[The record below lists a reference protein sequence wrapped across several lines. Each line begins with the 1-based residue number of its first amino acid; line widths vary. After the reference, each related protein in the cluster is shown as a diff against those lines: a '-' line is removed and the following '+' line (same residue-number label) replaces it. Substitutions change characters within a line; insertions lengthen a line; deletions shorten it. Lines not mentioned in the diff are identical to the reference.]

1 MLKWTITGEP
11 FAHCIAPGAT
21 VKFDW
26 EGPFHNVEK
35 VDKEECECRAKFFIV
50 TKSWTARYGH
60 THILSKTVLTMTCL
74 SKLSMAEGLGMSLPS
89 RPWTK

>member
-35 VDKEECECRAKFFIV
+35 VDKEEREGRVNFFIV
-50 TKSWTARYGH
+50 TVAFCYFFLLLTYYNRYSIYSH
-60 THILSKTVLTMTCL
+60 
-74 SKLSMAEGLGMSLPS
+74 
-89 RPWTK
+89 

>member
-1 MLKWTITGEP
+1 VLKWTITGEP

-35 VDKEECECRAKFFIV
+35 VDKEGYENCSGFTNTEGVEGPYVFTGKREGKFYFV
-50 TKSWTARYGH
+50 CGVGGH
-60 THILSKTVLTMTCL
+60 CSGGNQKAIITV
-74 SKLSMAEGLGMSLPS
+74 S
-89 RPWTK
+89 RNC

>member
-35 VDKEECECRAKFFIV
+35 VDKEERECRVNF
-50 TKSWTARYGH
+50 
-60 THILSKTVLTMTCL
+60 LL
-74 SKLSMAEGLGMSLPS
+74 
-89 RPWTK
+89 